1 MVALC
6 TWNLFF
12 LILFPTTAVRL
23 RGSSGQFGFGRVEIL
38 HNGVWGT
45 VCDDG
50 WDNKDAQVVCRE
62 LGYHGPSTG
71 LQGANVPDGSGQ
83 IWMDDVACSG
93 TESSLSSCSQ
103 RGWGSHNCK
112 HSKDAGVQC
121 SAGKYVPVERKWSQL
136 LRLGYQ
142 LNAKRCFRSYDSIK
156 LLVLERKLFFI
167 TV

>member
-1 MVALC
+1 MYLIFV
-6 TWNLFF
+6 LF
-12 LILFPTTAVRL
+12 LSLFPTTAVRL

-103 RGWGSHNCK
+103 RGWGSHNCR

-121 SAGKYVPVERKWSQL
+121 SVGMYIPMMKMVIIINLSILVECEIFVILCESQIYHEEN
-136 LRLGYQ
+136 R
-142 LNAKRCFRSYDSIK
+142 R
-156 LLVLERKLFFI
+156 
-167 TV
+167 